1 MDRPLL
7 QIVIASTR
15 PGRIGLPIAEWVAE
29 RARSHEGF
37 EVELVDL
44 AEVDLPL
51 FDEPHHPRLGRYEH
65 DYTKAWSATVS
76 RADAFVFVMPEYN
89 HGFNAAIKNALDFLY
104 TEWNHK
110 PAGLVSYGG
119 VAGGTRAVA
128 LLKPVLSALQMV
140 PVVQAVP
147 IPFAMRQVV
156 DGRFEATEPLEQG
169 ADAMFGA
176 LATMVDA
183 LAPLRTGT

>member
-1 MDRPLL
+1 MSRPLL

-15 PGRIGLPIAEWVAE
+15 PDRIGLPIGEWIAD
-29 RARSHEGF
+29 RARSHDGF
-37 EVELVDL
+37 DVELVDL
-44 AEVDLPL
+44 AEVGLPL

-65 DYTKAWSATVS
+65 DHTKAWSDTVS

-104 TEWNHK
+104 SEWNHK
-110 PAGLVSYGG
+110 PVGLVSYGG

-156 DGRFEATEPLEQG
+156 DGRFESNEALDTG

-176 LATMVDA
+176 LATMVET
-183 LAPLRTGT
+183 LAPLRS